1 MALFIYI
8 SKKNP
13 TYNIQITKLSI
24 RKYESQPKENLT
36 ASSRRKI

>member
-1 MALFIYI
+1 MALFIHI
-8 SKKNP
+8 PKKNP
-13 TYNIQITKLSI
+13 TLNIQNTKLSI

>member
-13 TYNIQITKLSI
+13 TLNIQITKLSI
-24 RKYESQPKENLT
+24 REYESQPKENLIT
-36 ASSRRKI
+36 SSRRKI